1 MTRNHTR
8 IHPTVWLFFG
18 CLLTVLWGCTKPQTD
33 IGLGLRP
40 PTDSL
45 QVRVIDTTTV
55 VFQTVRED
63 SLETDELSTGLLG
76 QVHLPG
82 FSQITAGLVTQLRL
96 SATDINFGVNPVADS
111 MFLQLRYTGDAYG
124 QLLPQHLSVQP
135 LGDSL
140 SLDSAYHSNITVET
154 TGEEWVPE
162 GSGPWTFEPTSNL
175 YVGDDTLAPQLR
187 LPLSLD
193 AAQSILDLDSA
204 SFDNNAAWFDV
215 VPGIAIQHAGGG
227 HGIAALDIN
236 SGLSVMRLHYHNDSD
251 TAFYDFLI
259 SPLSARVNTF
269 KHHFTQGLADFNNPE
284 VTELDGATTSR
295 VLAAS
300 GCKTRVSFP
309 HLTSLVDSAG
319 QSPTILKAEL
329 TVPVESEWGL
339 KPGNPQDQ
347 LFVFLERED
356 GTFGSTPDQNA
367 PIPIGGEYDAA
378 LNAYVFNMTSTVH
391 RFMQGEWV
399 GRNLYLVSS
408 KAGISVAGVVLH
420 GPDHDTPAKLTITLG
435 T

>member
-45 QVRVIDTTTV
+45 QVRVIDTSTV

-76 QVHLPG
+76 QMHLPG
-82 FSQITAGLVTQLRL
+82 FSQVTAGLVTQLRL
-96 SATDINFGVNPVADS
+96 SATDIIFGVNPVADS

-124 QLLPQHLSVQP
+124 RLLPQDLSVQP
-135 LGDSL
+135 LSDSL
-140 SLDSAYHSNITVET
+140 SLDSNYFSNFTVQT
-154 TGEEWVPE
+154 TGDEWIE
-162 GSGPWTFEPTSNL
+162 NGAGPWAFEPTSDI

-187 LPLSLD
+187 LPLTLD
-193 AAQSILDLDSA
+193 AAQSILDLDSNA
-204 SFDNNAAWFDV
+204 FDNNSAWFDI

-259 SPLSARVNTF
+259 SPLSARVNVF
-269 KHHFTQGLADFNNPE
+269 QHHFTQDLADFNNLD
-284 VTELDGATTSR
+284 VTELSGAVRSH
-295 VLAAS
+295 VVAAS
-300 GCKTRVSFP
+300 GCKTRVTFP
-309 HLTSLVDSAG
+309 HLAALVNSTG
-319 QSPTILKAEL
+319 PSPTILKAEL
-329 TVPVESEWGL
+329 TVPVESDWGL
-339 KPGNPQDQ
+339 KRGNPQDQ

-367 PIPIGGEYDAA
+367 PIPIGGEYDATQ
-378 LNAYVFNMTSTVH
+378 NAYVFNMTSTVH
-391 RFMQGEWV
+391 QYVQGDLV
-399 GRNLYLVSS
+399 GRNLYLVSNR
-408 KAGISVAGVVLH
+408 AGISVAGVVLH
-420 GPDHDTPAKLTITLG
+420 GPEHDTPAKLTITLG
-435 T
+435 I

>member
-1 MTRNHTR
+1 
-8 IHPTVWLFFG
+8 
-18 CLLTVLWGCTKPQTD
+18 
-33 IGLGLRP
+33 
-40 PTDSL
+40 
-45 QVRVIDTTTV
+45 
-55 VFQTVRED
+55 
-63 SLETDELSTGLLG
+63 
-76 QVHLPG
+76 
-82 FSQITAGLVTQLRL
+82 
-96 SATDINFGVNPVADS
+96 
-111 MFLQLRYTGDAYG
+111 
-124 QLLPQHLSVQP
+124 
-135 LGDSL
+135 L
-140 SLDSAYHSNITVET
+140 SLDSAYHSNLTVET
-154 TGEEWVPE
+154 TGEEWVAN
-162 GSGPWTFEPTSNL
+162 GSGPWVFEPTSNL
-175 YVGDDTLAPQLR
+175 YIGNDTLAPQLR

-227 HGIAALDIN
+227 HGVAALDIN

-251 TAFYDFLI
+251 TTFYDFLI
-259 SPLSARVNTF
+259 SPLSARVNVF
-269 KHHFTQGLADFNNPE
+269 NHHFTQGLAGFNNPE
-284 VTELDGATTSR
+284 VTELDGAMKSH
-295 VLAAS
+295 VLAAA
-300 GCKTRVSFP
+300 GCKTRVTFP
-309 HLTSLVDSAG
+309 HLPSLIDSAG

-329 TVPVESEWGL
+329 TVPVESEWGM

-391 RFMQGEWV
+391 RFMQGDWV

-420 GPDHDTPAKLTITLG
+420 GPEQDAPAKLTITIG
-435 T
+435 I

>member
-18 CLLTVLWGCTKPQTD
+18 CLLPVLWGCTKPQTD

-45 QVRVIDTTTV
+45 QVRVIDTSTV

-76 QVHLPG
+76 QMHLPG
-82 FSQITAGLVTQLRL
+82 FSQVTAGLVTQLRL
-96 SATDINFGVNPVADS
+96 SATDISFGVNPVADS

-124 QLLPQHLSVQP
+124 RLLPQDLSVQP
-135 LGDSL
+135 LSDSL
-140 SLDSAYHSNITVET
+140 SLDSNYFSNFTVQT
-154 TGEEWVPE
+154 TGDEWVE
-162 GSGPWTFEPTSNL
+162 NGAGPWPFEPTSDI

-187 LPLSLD
+187 LPLTLD
-193 AAQSILDLDSA
+193 AAQSILDLDSNA
-204 SFDNNAAWFDV
+204 FDNNAAWFDI

-236 SGLSVMRLHYHNDSD
+236 SGLSVMRLHYHNDND

-259 SPLSARVNTF
+259 SPLSARVNVF
-269 KHHFTQGLADFNNPE
+269 KHHFTQDLADFNNPN
-284 VTELDGATTSR
+284 VTELSGAVRSH
-295 VLAAS
+295 VVAAS
-300 GCKTRVSFP
+300 GCKTRVTFP
-309 HLTSLVDSAG
+309 HLAALVDSTG
-319 QSPTILKAEL
+319 PSPTILKAEL
-329 TVPVESEWGL
+329 TVPVESDWGL

-347 LFVFLERED
+347 LFVFLEREN

-367 PIPIGGEYDAA
+367 PIPIGGEYDATQ
-378 LNAYVFNMTSTVH
+378 NAYVFNMTSTVH
-391 RFMQGEWV
+391 QFVQGDLV
-399 GRNLYLVSS
+399 GRNLYLVSNR
-408 KAGISVAGVVLH
+408 AGISVAGVVLH
-420 GPDHDTPAKLTITLG
+420 GPEHDTPAKLTITLG
-435 T
+435 I

>member
-18 CLLTVLWGCTKPQTD
+18 CLLTVLWACTKPQTD

-45 QVRVIDTTTV
+45 QVRVIDSTTV

-82 FSQITAGLVTQLRL
+82 FSQVTAGLVTQLRL
-96 SATDINFGVNPVADS
+96 SATDISFGVNPVADS

-124 QLLPQHLSVQP
+124 RLFPQDLSVQP
-135 LGDSL
+135 LSDSL
-140 SLDSAYHSNITVET
+140 SLDSNYFSNFMVET
-154 TGEEWVPE
+154 TGDEWVE
-162 GSGPWTFEPTSNL
+162 NGAGPWAFEPTSDI

-187 LPLSLD
+187 LPLTLD
-193 AAQSILDLDSA
+193 AAQSILDLDSNA
-204 SFDNNAAWFDV
+204 FDNNSAWFDI

-259 SPLSARVNTF
+259 SPLSARVNVF
-269 KHHFTQGLADFNNPE
+269 KHHFTQDLANFNSPD
-284 VTELDGATTSR
+284 VTELSGAVRSH
-295 VLAAS
+295 VVAAS
-300 GCKTRVSFP
+300 GCKTRVTFP
-309 HLTSLVDSAG
+309 HLAALVDSTG
-319 QSPTILKAEL
+319 PSPTILKAEL
-329 TVPVESEWGL
+329 TVPVESDWGL

-367 PIPIGGEYDAA
+367 PIPIGGEYDATQ
-378 LNAYVFNMTSTVH
+378 NAYVFNMTSTVH
-391 RFMQGEWV
+391 QYVQGDLV
-399 GRNLYLVSS
+399 GRNLYLVSNR
-408 KAGISVAGVVLH
+408 AGISVAGVVLH
-420 GPDHDTPAKLTITLG
+420 GPEHDNPAKLTITLG
-435 T
+435 I

>member
-18 CLLTVLWGCTKPQTD
+18 CLLPVLWGCAKPQTD

-45 QVRVIDTTTV
+45 QVRVIDTSTV

-76 QVHLPG
+76 HMHLPG
-82 FSQITAGLVTQLRL
+82 FSQVTAGLVTQLRL
-96 SATDINFGVNPVADS
+96 SATDINFGINPVADS

-124 QLLPQHLSVQP
+124 RLLPQDLSVQP
-135 LGDSL
+135 LSDSL
-140 SLDSAYHSNITVET
+140 SLDSNYFSNFNVET
-154 TGEEWVPE
+154 TGDEWVE
-162 GSGPWTFEPTSNL
+162 NGAGPWAFEPTSDI

-187 LPLSLD
+187 LPLTLD
-193 AAQSILDLDSA
+193 AAQSILDLDSNA
-204 SFDNNAAWFDV
+204 FDNNSAWFDF

-259 SPLSARVNTF
+259 SPLSARVNVF
-269 KHHFTQGLADFNNPE
+269 KHHFTQDLANFNNPD
-284 VTELDGATTSR
+284 VTELSGAVRSH
-295 VLAAS
+295 VVAAS
-300 GCKTRVSFP
+300 GCKTRVTFP
-309 HLTSLVDSAG
+309 HLAALVDSTG
-319 QSPTILKAEL
+319 PSPTILKAEL
-329 TVPVESEWGL
+329 TVPVESDWGL

-367 PIPIGGEYDAA
+367 PIPIGGEYDATQ
-378 LNAYVFNMTSTVH
+378 NAYVFNMTSTVH
-391 RFMQGEWV
+391 QYVQGDLV
-399 GRNLYLVSS
+399 GRNVYLVSNR
-408 KAGISVAGVVLH
+408 AGISVAGVVLH
-420 GPDHDTPAKLTITLG
+420 GPEHDTPAKLTITLG
-435 T
+435 I

>member
-45 QVRVIDTTTV
+45 QVRVIDTATV
-55 VFQTVRED
+55 VFHTVRED

-76 QVHLPG
+76 QMHLPG
-82 FSQITAGLVTQLRL
+82 FSHITAGLLTQLRL

-135 LGDSL
+135 LVDSL
-140 SLDSAYHSNITVET
+140 SLDSAYHSNLMVET
-154 TGEEWVPE
+154 TGEEWVAD
-162 GSGPWTFEPTSNL
+162 GTGPWVFEPTSNL
-175 YVGDDTLAPQLR
+175 YVGNDTLAPQLR

-204 SFDNNAAWFDV
+204 SFDNNASWFDV

-259 SPLSARVNTF
+259 SPLSARVNVF
-269 KHHFTQGLADFNNPE
+269 DHHFTQDLAGFNNPE
-284 VTELDGATTSR
+284 VKELDGAVWSR

-300 GCKTRVSFP
+300 GCKTRVTFP

-329 TVPVESEWGL
+329 TVPVESEWGM

-391 RFMQGEWV
+391 RFVQGDWV

-420 GPDHDTPAKLTITLG
+420 GPGHETPAKLTITLG

>member
-18 CLLTVLWGCTKPQTD
+18 CLLTALWGCTKPQTD

-45 QVRVIDTTTV
+45 QVRVIDTATV

-76 QVHLPG
+76 QVYLPD
-82 FSQITAGLVTQLRL
+82 FSQVTAGLVTQLRL

-111 MFLQLRYTGDAYG
+111 MFLQLRYTGDTYG
-124 QLLPQHLSVQP
+124 RLLPQHFSVQP
-135 LGDSL
+135 LSDSL
-140 SLDSAYHSNITVET
+140 SLDSTYHSNLAVET
-154 TGEEWVPE
+154 TGVEWVAD
-162 GSGPWTFEPTSNL
+162 SFGPWAFEPITDL
-175 YVGDDTLAPQLR
+175 FVGNDTLAPQLR

-193 AAQSILDLDSA
+193 AAQSILDLGSA
-204 SFDNNAAWFDV
+204 SFDNNAAWFDA

-236 SGLSVMRLHYHNDSD
+236 SGLSVMRLHYHNDND

-259 SPLSARVNTF
+259 SPLSARVNVF
-269 KHHFTQGLADFNNPE
+269 QHRFTQGLADFNNPQI
-284 VTELDGATTSR
+284 TELDGAMRSH

-300 GCKTRVSFP
+300 GCKTRVTFP
-309 HLTSLVDSAG
+309 HLATLVDSTGHA
-319 QSPTILKAEL
+319 PTILKAEL

-356 GTFGSTPDQNA
+356 GSFGSTPDQNA
-367 PIPIGGEYDAA
+367 PIPIGGEFDAA
-378 LNAYVFNMTSTVH
+378 QNAYVFNMTSTVH
-391 RFMQGEWV
+391 RFMQGDLV
-399 GRNLYLVSS
+399 GRNLYLVSN

-420 GPDHDTPAKLTITLG
+420 GPEHDTPAKLTITLG